1 MFTLLKNAN
10 LYAPEPMGKKDVLI
24 CQHLIAHIADHIDS
38 TGLPGPCDIM
48 DLEGAILAPGLIDQ
62 HIHLI
67 GGGGEGGF
75 HSRTPQVTLSKLAQ
89 AGITTVV
96 GVMGTD
102 GTTRSQRDLFAKAK
116 ALETEGITAYMH
128 TGSYEVPTRTITGA
142 IRDDLVFLD
151 NVLGVKIALADHRCS
166 FPTTDE
172 LARIVADI
180 RIAGMIAGKK
190 GLLHI
195 HMGELAQP
203 FAQIN
208 ALLDKGLSIKHFS
221 PTHVSR
227 APHVFDE
234 AICFAK
240 RGGYIDMTPDAS
252 YADPVDLLYQALEA
266 GVPASQ
272 ITFSSDG
279 NGSMPVFNQSGTL
292 TGITAAPVN
301 ACIKTLAKL
310 RESGMPFEKAIAF
323 FTKNVA
329 ASLGITKGSIQI
341 GSSADL
347 IVFNEK
353 TLPANV
359 ISKGQALLKD
369 NELITQGTFE

>member
-24 CQHLIAHIADHIDS
+24 CQHLIAHIADDIDS
-38 TGLPGPCDIM
+38 AGLPGPCDIL

-102 GTTRSQRDLFAKAK
+102 STTRTQRDLFAKAK
-116 ALETEGITAYMH
+116 ALETEGITAHIH

-151 NVLGVKIALADHRCS
+151 NVIGVKIALADHRCS

-172 LARIVADI
+172 LARIVSDI
-180 RIAGMIAGKK
+180 RIAGMISGKK

-195 HMGELAQP
+195 HMGELEQP

-208 ALLDKGLSIKHFS
+208 ALLDKGLAIQHFS

-227 APHVFDE
+227 APHVFEE
-234 AICFAK
+234 AIQFAK
-240 RGGYIDMTPDAS
+240 RGGFIDMTPDAS
-252 YADPVDLLYQALEA
+252 YADPVDLLYKALEA
-266 GVPASQ
+266 GVPASR

-279 NGSMPVFNQSGTL
+279 NGSMPVFDQSGTL
-292 TGITAAPVN
+292 TGITAAPVH

-310 RESGMPFEKAIAF
+310 RESGMPLEKAIAF
-323 FTKNVA
+323 FTKNVT
-329 ASLGITKGSIQI
+329 ASLGITKGKIKI
-341 GSSADL
+341 GASADL
-347 IVFNEK
+347 IVFNEE
-353 TLPANV
+353 TQPVHV

-369 NELITQGTFE
+369 NELIVQGTFE

>member
-38 TGLPGPCDIM
+38 AGLPGPCDIL

-102 GTTRSQRDLFAKAK
+102 GTTRTQRDLFAKAK

-151 NVLGVKIALADHRCS
+151 NIIGVKIALADHRCS

-172 LARIVADI
+172 LARIVSDI
-180 RIAGMIAGKK
+180 RIAGMISGKK

-195 HMGELAQP
+195 HMGELEQP

-208 ALLDKGLSIKHFS
+208 TLLDKGLAIQHFS

-234 AICFAK
+234 AIRFAK
-240 RGGYIDMTPDAS
+240 RGGFIDMTPDAS
-252 YADPVDLLYQALEA
+252 YADPVDLLYKALEA
-266 GVPASQ
+266 GVPASR

-279 NGSMPVFNQSGTL
+279 NGSMPVFDQSGTL

-301 ACIKTLAKL
+301 ACLKTLQKL
-310 RESGMPFEKAIAF
+310 VQSTMPLEKALPF
-323 FTKNVA
+323 FSTNVA
-329 ASLGITKGSIQI
+329 NSLGIQKGQI
-341 GSSADL
+341 AAGKSADL
-347 IVFNEK
+347 MVLAEDCELLHVLSRGSF
-353 TLPANV
+353 LLRD
-359 ISKGQALLKD
+359 GQAFKKG
-369 NELITQGTFE
+369 NFE

>member
-10 LYAPEPMGKKDVLI
+10 LYTPEPMGKQDILI

-38 TGLPGPCDIM
+38 TGLPGPCNII
-48 DLEGAILAPGLIDQ
+48 DLEGAILAPGIIDQ

-102 GTTRSQRDLFAKAK
+102 GTTRTQRDLFAKAK

-172 LARIVADI
+172 LARIVSDI

-195 HMGELAQP
+195 HMGELEQP
-203 FAQIN
+203 FEQIN
-208 ALLDKGLSIKHFS
+208 ALLDKGLTIKHFS

-227 APHVFDE
+227 APHVFDQ

-252 YADPVDLLYQALEA
+252 YAEPVDLLYKALEV
-266 GVPASQ
+266 GVPANQ

-279 NGSMPVFNQSGTL
+279 NGSMPIFDQSGTL
-292 TGITAAPVN
+292 SGITAAPVH

-310 RESGMPFEKAIAF
+310 RESGMPFEKAIRF
-323 FTKNVA
+323 FTTHVA
-329 ASLGITKGSIQI
+329 SSLGITKGRIQK
-341 GSSADL
+341 GYDADL
-347 IVFNEK
+347 LVLDKNITPIHLF
-353 TLPANV
+353 
-359 ISKGQALLKD
+359 SKGQPMMINRSLCK
-369 NELITQGTFE
+369 TGTFE

>member
-38 TGLPGPCDIM
+38 AGLPGPCDIL

-67 GGGGEGGF
+67 GGGEGGF

-102 GTTRSQRDLFAKAK
+102 STTRTQRDLLAKAK
-116 ALETEGITAYMH
+116 ALETEGITAYIH

-151 NVLGVKIALADHRCS
+151 NVIGVKIALADHRCS

-172 LARIVADI
+172 LARIVSDI
-180 RIAGMIAGKK
+180 RIAGMISGKK

-195 HMGELAQP
+195 HMGELEQP

-208 ALLDKGLSIKHFS
+208 ALLDKGLAIQHFS

-227 APHVFDE
+227 APHVFEE
-234 AICFAK
+234 AIQFAK
-240 RGGYIDMTPDAS
+240 RGGFIDMTPDAS
-252 YADPVDLLYQALEA
+252 YADPVDLLYKALEA
-266 GVPASQ
+266 GVPASR

-279 NGSMPVFNQSGTL
+279 NGSMPVFDQAGTL
-292 TGITAAPVN
+292 TGITAAPVH

-310 RESGMPFEKAIAF
+310 RESGMPLEKAIAF

-329 ASLGITKGSIQI
+329 ASLGITKGKIKI
-341 GSSADL
+341 GASADL
-347 IVFNEK
+347 IVFNEE
-353 TLPANV
+353 TQPVHV

-369 NELITQGTFE
+369 NELIVQGTFE